1 VYTKAEA
8 AQLRQAFWT
17 TFGQYMAPVPSH
29 DGWPVNWINYKTGLK
44 HVYFRMQADNRRASI
59 GIELTQPDAG
69 VRELFF
75 EQFLELKTM
84 LHETLGEPW
93 RWELHAIDAN
103 DLPLSRIY
111 AEMQP
116 VNLFNR
122 EDWPALISFF
132 KPRLVALDEFWSGA
146 QYAFE
151 GLRDT

>member
-1 VYTKAEA
+1 MYSKAEA
-8 AQLRQAFWT
+8 TQLRQAFWT
-17 TFGQYMAPVPSH
+17 TFGQYMAPVPSAE
-29 DGWPVNWINYKTGLK
+29 GWPVSWINYKTGLK

-59 GIELTQPDAG
+59 AIELTHPDAG

-93 RWELHAIDAN
+93 RWELHATDTN
-103 DLPLSRIY
+103 GLPLSRIY
-111 AEMQP
+111 TEMEP

-122 EDWPALISFF
+122 DDWPALISFF
-132 KPRLVALDEFWSGA
+132 KPRLVALDEFWNGA

-151 GLRDT
+151 SLRDS